1 MLCTASDIFRLIQ
14 AYLAPCVTGTLRNPC
29 TLSTLCNTVQ
39 LTYLQTCHIMSPG
52 IFWTGGLFKTLWNH
66 DQAYLEP
73 CHRALI
79 CHIQS
84 YSEPCVTLAY
94 AETSHTR
101 NPGIFRTLPYL
112 HPNPYSEACHIKGNL
127 QIFRTLTY
135 LKPDTYLEPSQRFKM
150 EILAKIV
157 KKLQLFSQSALKGF
171 WICQYLPISTHW
183 LAEWP
188 CAIYCMI
195 HIQNPI
201 CYHKFRH
208 IQTYSHSIQTYSVI
222 LWHSEHLYIP
232 NCATIRILA
241 YLKPKIYLELCQ
253 GTFWVI

>member
-1 MLCTASDIFRLIQ
+1 
-14 AYLAPCVTGTLRNPC
+14 
-29 TLSTLCNTVQ
+29 
-39 LTYLQTCHIMSPG
+39 MSPG

-157 KKLQLFSQSALKGF
+157 KKTTIIFPKCSQRVLNM
-171 WICQYLPISTHW
+171 PIISPNKYSLTCW
-183 LAEWP
+183 
-188 CAIYCMI
+188 MTS
-195 HIQNPI
+195 
-201 CYHKFRH
+201 CYILHD
-208 IQTYSHSIQTYSVI
+208 TYSEPCLLS
-222 LWHSEHLYIP
+222 
-232 NCATIRILA
+232 
-241 YLKPKIYLELCQ
+241 
-253 GTFWVI
+253 

>member
-1 MLCTASDIFRLIQ
+1 MHTQ
-14 AYLAPCVTGTLRNPC
+14 K
-29 TLSTLCNTVQ
+29 
-39 LTYLQTCHIMSPG
+39 PG
-52 IFWTGGLFKTLWNH
+52 ILGI
-66 DQAYLEP
+66 LEHSEP
-73 CHRALI
+73 FHI
-79 CHIQS
+79 CIPTHIQNPVIS
-84 YSEPCVTLAY
+84 KAIYKYSE
-94 AETSHTR
+94 
-101 NPGIFRTLPYL
+101 
-112 HPNPYSEACHIKGNL
+112 
-127 QIFRTLTY
+127 LTY

-188 CAIYCMI
+188 RAIYCII

-232 NCATIRILA
+232 NCATFRILA
-241 YLKPKIYLELCQ
+241 YLKPKIYLELCH